1 MNLPTNPKD
10 LWCLNTPGSWLVLE
24 PEANQPAPGREAF
37 SGLLQ
42 SALKAVESSGCR
54 ALAAYAEPGDRP
66 RAVVRIDVPDPTD
79 AAEAARRFGWTVV
92 QTLPLVRLALCFVDI
107 VARPGQ
113 NNTFV
118 SARPSLATA
127 SRRSGHGALTSS

>member
-24 PEANQPAPGREAF
+24 PEGNRSTPAQGMEALT
-37 SGLLQ
+37 GLLQ
-42 SALKAVESSGCR
+42 NALKAVESSGCR

-66 RAVVRIDVPDPTD
+66 RAVVRIDAPDPTG

-92 QTLPLVRLALCFVDI
+92 QTLPPTDTDREAQDALD
-107 VARPGQ
+107 
-113 NNTFV
+113 N
-118 SARPSLATA
+118 L
-127 SRRSGHGALTSS
+127 HHYLHL